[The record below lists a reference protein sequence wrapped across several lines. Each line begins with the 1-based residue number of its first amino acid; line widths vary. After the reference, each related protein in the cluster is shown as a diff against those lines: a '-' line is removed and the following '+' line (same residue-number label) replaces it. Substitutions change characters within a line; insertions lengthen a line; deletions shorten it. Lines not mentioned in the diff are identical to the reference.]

1 VVPVLFHDGEEIV
14 MQPLAN
20 VGPSTAG
27 VENEIVVKSTK
38 NCSHLRSNCVCIL
51 EYLMIFPKIFESFD
65 QVKYY

>member
-1 VVPVLFHDGEEIV
+1 